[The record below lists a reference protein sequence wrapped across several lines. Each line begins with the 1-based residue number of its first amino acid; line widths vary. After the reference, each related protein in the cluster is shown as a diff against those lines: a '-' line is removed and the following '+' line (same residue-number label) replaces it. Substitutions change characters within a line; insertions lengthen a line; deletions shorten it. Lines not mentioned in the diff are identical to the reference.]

1 MTLTTK
7 LSAVGIKDVDFGADV
22 TVIEP
27 VNLYGCVIADGCF
40 IGPFVNCISEK

>member
-1 MTLTTK
+1 LTTK

-27 VNLYGCVIADGCF
+27 VNLYGCVIGFSTMMCL
-40 IGPFVNCISEK
+40 P